1 VGGSSDVKADY
12 SAMLPLADNA
22 QALLDEL
29 NVLLAAGRVADASIA
44 TMKAAIDT
52 MPSGTD
58 ATRLNRIYAAILLV
72 MATPEF
78 IVQK

>member
-1 VGGSSDVKADY
+1 VKADY

-44 TMKAAIDT
+44 TMKTALDT